1 MVLLDNNGEPK
12 VFQHESSFLK
22 KGKLMDYESLH
33 AFVTE
38 CLVNEYCERK
48 YEAVCLSNQ
57 EEEKCDF
64 AIKMASG
71 RTICCK
77 VVLSDESFSEI
88 IPKTDFTSLFSY
100 CRKVKGYPRLYVV
113 SAWCFATPEGSK
125 MIHGSSFAF
134 KVDSISLLDKNDEPA
149 ERVRSEESLIKAFAD
164 SWNERDVSILNG
176 ILSSHVHYCS
186 SFVFDEIRGRQETT
200 AYLGDIFKRIKAANG
215 KSQLSLCR
223 NRETGELM
231 LADISKNG
239 VFSFLF
245 QDSRISEIRLRP
257 LERSQIEFITFSES
271 VADTV
276 SVIQSVVTETKEE
289 PLTDISDDNPVEEL
303 PLNNEPQN
311 NSVEIVE
318 ETIKHD
324 MAPITSVQ
332 VIENPPVVTKPTDN
346 SSTQFSSQSP
356 DSQRNT
362 RQQTNLSPNNEN
374 VVKRVSKQS
383 GSHNKWWIMGL
394 SYLLGLVV
402 TSCAIFLY
410 MKGEVEW
417 SKEEITSQI
426 DILKTDKHIACLVD
440 ENGSP
445 RYKKEDNVPSGEFYA
460 RHKSFY
466 STGKTD
472 SWYYRVIEQ
481 TTPTTFVYSIMSPH
495 GIGFTSPTGYGIDQR
510 FNELKRDIRD
520 DISKNSIISDN
531 NSYLINSMLNAKSK
545 YHSVRR
551 IKDDSKSTE
560 WKFENDS
567 DSYGLYYWEDRWKC
581 DVIQNDNAIWKDAI
595 LYTGVVFLIVA
606 LILTIV
612 FMALPAFRPH
622 SKD

>member
-1 MVLLDNNGEPK
+1 
-12 VFQHESSFLK
+12 
-22 KGKLMDYESLH
+22 
-33 AFVTE
+33 
-38 CLVNEYCERK
+38 
-48 YEAVCLSNQ
+48 
-57 EEEKCDF
+57 
-64 AIKMASG
+64 
-71 RTICCK
+71 
-77 VVLSDESFSEI
+77 
-88 IPKTDFTSLFSY
+88 
-100 CRKVKGYPRLYVV
+100 
-113 SAWCFATPEGSK
+113 
-125 MIHGSSFAF
+125 MIHGGSFAF
-134 KVDSISLLDKNDEPA
+134 KVDSISLLDKDDEPA

-324 MAPITSVQ
+324 MAPITPVQ

-346 SSTQFSSQSP
+346 SSTQFSSPSP

-383 GSHNKWWIMGL
+383 GSHNKWWIKKLNGARRR
-394 SYLLGLVV
+394 SH
-402 TSCAIFLY
+402 
-410 MKGEVEW
+410 
-417 SKEEITSQI
+417 
-426 DILKTDKHIACLVD
+426 LK
-440 ENGSP
+440 
-445 RYKKEDNVPSGEFYA
+445 
-460 RHKSFY
+460 
-466 STGKTD
+466 
-472 SWYYRVIEQ
+472 
-481 TTPTTFVYSIMSPH
+481 SIS
-495 GIGFTSPTGYGIDQR
+495 
-510 FNELKRDIRD
+510 
-520 DISKNSIISDN
+520 
-531 NSYLINSMLNAKSK
+531 
-545 YHSVRR
+545 
-551 IKDDSKSTE
+551 
-560 WKFENDS
+560 
-567 DSYGLYYWEDRWKC
+567 
-581 DVIQNDNAIWKDAI
+581 
-595 LYTGVVFLIVA
+595 
-606 LILTIV
+606 
-612 FMALPAFRPH
+612 
-622 SKD
+622 

>member
-38 CLVNEYCERK
+38 CLVKEYCERK
-48 YEAVCLSNQ
+48 YEAVSLSDQ

-77 VVLSDESFSEI
+77 VILSDESFSDI
-88 IPKTDFTSLFSY
+88 IPKTDFTPLFSY
-100 CRKVKGYPRLYVV
+100 CRKVKGYPRLYLV

-134 KVDSISLLDKNDEPA
+134 KVDSISLLDKDDEPT
-149 ERVRSEESLIKAFAD
+149 EQEISQESLIKAFAD

-176 ILSSHVHYCS
+176 ILSSHVHYSS
-186 SFVFDEIRGRQETT
+186 SFVFDEIRGRQETI

-223 NRETGELM
+223 NLETGELM

-239 VFSFLF
+239 VFSFLY
-245 QDSRISEIRLRP
+245 QDSRITDICLRP
-257 LERSQIEFITFSES
+257 LERSQIEFIAFSES
-271 VADTV
+271 ATNPV
-276 SVIQSVVTETKEE
+276 SVIPSIGTETKEE
-289 PLTDISDDNPVEEL
+289 HLSDTSDNKTVEEV
-303 PLNNEPQN
+303 PLNNEPQSN
-311 NSVEIVE
+311 PVEVVE
-318 ETIKHD
+318 EKIKHD
-324 MAPITSVQ
+324 VVPITPAQ
-332 VIENPPVVTKPTDN
+332 VIENQPVVTTPADN
-346 SSTQFSSQSP
+346 STVIPSP
-356 DSQRNT
+356 SHDSQDNT
-362 RQQTNLSPNNEN
+362 RKQEKLSPINDDI
-374 VVKRVSKQS
+374 VKRVSKHS

-402 TSCAIFLY
+402 TSCAVFLY

-417 SKEEITSQI
+417 SKDEITSQI

-445 RYKKEDNVPSGEFYA
+445 RYKKEDSVPTGEFYE

-495 GIGFTSPTGYGIDQR
+495 GIGFTSQTGYGIEQR

-520 DISKNSIISDN
+520 DIAKNSIISDN
-531 NSYLINSMLNAKSK
+531 NSYLINSMLNASSK

-551 IKDDSKSTE
+551 TKDNSKSTE

-567 DSYGLYYWEDRWKC
+567 DPYGLYYWEDRWKC
-581 DVIQNDNAIWKDAI
+581 DVVQNDKAIWNDGV
-595 LYTGVVFLIVA
+595 LYAGVIFLIVA

-612 FMALPAFRPH
+612 FMALPAFRSR
-622 SKD
+622 SKE